1 MADTSSRPTKK
12 TTTKKSAT
20 KKTAA
25 KTAAKR
31 PAAKKAA
38 AKRPARESTRSADAP
53 RSGSAGPNGSEVAVL
68 ASQHLLEL
76 TGKTSEGVIGL
87 EKTDDGWKVEVEV
100 LELRRVPSTT
110 DILAT
115 YEVSVDGNGDLI
127 GYRRLH
133 RYVRGTPGE
142 E

>member
-12 TTTKKSAT
+12 TATKQTAA
-20 KKTAA
+20 KKTA
-25 KTAAKR
+25 TKR
-31 PAAKKAA
+31 PTAKKTA
-38 AKRPARESTRSADAP
+38 AKRPARESRQPADAQW
-53 RSGSAGPNGSEVAVL
+53 SGSGRPNGSEVAAL

-76 TGKTSEGVIGL
+76 TGKASEGVIGL
-87 EKTDDGWKVEVEV
+87 EKADDGWKVEVEV
-100 LELRRVPSTT
+100 LELRRVPNTT